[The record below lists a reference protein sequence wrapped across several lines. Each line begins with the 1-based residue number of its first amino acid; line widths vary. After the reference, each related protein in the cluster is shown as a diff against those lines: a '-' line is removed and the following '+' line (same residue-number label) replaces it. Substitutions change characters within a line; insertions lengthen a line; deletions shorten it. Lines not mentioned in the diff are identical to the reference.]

1 MIERLCK
8 NCCYCDSDSFG
19 NDVCKC
25 NPPVVTGEGDS
36 FPVVDKDNDFCSKFD
51 YSGHSMVFDFSCESC
66 RFFDQAFDEKG
77 ELLDY
82 GKCRRRAPVSG
93 KEKFPIVM
101 KNDSCGE
108 FSVY

>member
-8 NCCYCDSDSFG
+8 NCCYCDTCSSGDY
-19 NDVCKC
+19 VCKY
-25 NPPVVTGEGDS
+25 NPPVVTSEGDCY
-36 FPVVDKDNDFCSKFD
+36 PGINPDKSFCSKFD

-82 GKCRRRAPVSG
+82 GKCRRHAPVSG

-101 KNDSCGE
+101 KDDSCGE